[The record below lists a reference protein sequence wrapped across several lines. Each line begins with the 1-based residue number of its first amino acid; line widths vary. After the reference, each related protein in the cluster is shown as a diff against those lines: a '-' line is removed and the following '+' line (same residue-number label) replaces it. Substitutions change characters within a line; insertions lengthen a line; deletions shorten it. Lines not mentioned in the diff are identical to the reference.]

1 MKKMARRV
9 GIFMVVVL
17 LLSTCLMVSL
27 QAANKPVNLK
37 MYLLGDKPQDT
48 DLVYAEI
55 NKLLQKD
62 INAKV
67 EVSFLSWGEWQQR
80 YPLLFASGEE
90 FDLIYAA
97 NWTNYN
103 TQALKGGFKEI
114 TKALLKK
121 YAPKTAASMYADAW
135 EQAKV
140 AGKVYMVPMN
150 FKEIQ
155 GVTAIMRG
163 DIMDKY
169 NIAAPVKI
177 TDLAPYYE
185 ACLKDKMI
193 PWNLGSDMNWAGYPV
208 MFMWNP
214 TWGYFDS
221 VGVKCAYSYDSTNK
235 KSVKVIDM
243 YDTPEYLASAKLVKQ
258 WVDKGFW
265 SQSALVN
272 KVPSRDAFTN
282 GTSGYDS
289 PNLSTA
295 NSVYVSVMT
304 VHPEWKLRVYDG
316 YFGRAPEVKPYI
328 QNGMAISRTS
338 KNIGKAL
345 QALDLFKNDQRYFD
359 LLFYGIRGKHY
370 ELAADGKNIKPLA
383 DSSKYPP
390 ENACPW
396 GFRDDRLVRSIIGGI
411 SNAAEL
417 RAAWT
422 KKAFVHPMHFFN
434 FDDSTVKNEVAAVG
448 NVQTQYGKPIDFG
461 MVEDLDK
468 AIAQFKQMLKAAGRD
483 KVTAELQRQINA
495 YMKNAGK

>member
-1 MKKMARRV
+1 MARRV
-9 GIFMVVVL
+9 SVFIAVLL
-17 LLSTCLMVSL
+17 LLSTCLMISP

-48 DLVYAEI
+48 DLVYTEI
-55 NKLLQKD
+55 NKLLKKD
-62 INAKV
+62 INATV
-67 EVSFLSWGEWQQR
+67 SVSFLSWGEWQQR

-103 TQALKGGFKEI
+103 TQALKGGYKEI

-121 YAPKTAASMYADAW
+121 YAPKTAATMYPEAW

-140 AGKVYMVPMN
+140 NGKVYMIPMN

-155 GVTAIMRG
+155 GNTAILRG

-169 NIAAPVKI
+169 HIAAPAKL

-185 ACLKDKMI
+185 ACLKEKLV
-193 PWNLGSDMNWAGYPV
+193 PWNIGSDMNWAGYPLA
-208 MFMWNP
+208 FMWNSK
-214 TWGYFDS
+214 WGYFDS
-221 VGVKCAYSYDSTNK
+221 VGVKCAYCYDSANK

-243 YDTPEYLASAKLVKQ
+243 YDTPEYAASAKLVKQ
-258 WVDKGFW
+258 WCDKGFW

-289 PNLSTA
+289 ENLSTA
-295 NSVYVSVMT
+295 NSIYTSVMT
-304 VHPEWKLRVYDG
+304 VHPNWKLRVYDG

-338 KNIGKAL
+338 KNVAKAL
-345 QALDLFKNDQRYFD
+345 RALDLFKNDPRYFD

-370 ELAADGKNIKPLA
+370 KLAPDGKNIESLA
-383 DSSKYPP
+383 DSSKYPY

-396 GFRDDRLVRSIIGGI
+396 GFRDDKLVRSIVGGI
-411 SNAAEL
+411 PSAAQL
-417 RAAWT
+417 RTKWT
-422 KKAFVHPMHFFN
+422 KEAFVHPMHFFN
-434 FDDSTVKNEVAAVG
+434 FNDSAVKNEVAAVA

-461 MVEDLDK
+461 MVEDVDK
-468 AIAQFKQMLKAAGRD
+468 AIAQFRQMLKAAGRD
-483 KVTAELQRQINA
+483 KVTAELQRQINQ
-495 YMKNAGK
+495 YMKTAGK